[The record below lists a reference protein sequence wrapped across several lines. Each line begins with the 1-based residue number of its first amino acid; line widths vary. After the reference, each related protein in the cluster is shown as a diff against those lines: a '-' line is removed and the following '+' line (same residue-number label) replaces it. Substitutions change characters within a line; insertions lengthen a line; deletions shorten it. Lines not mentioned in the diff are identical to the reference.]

1 MKDSDIVSTLLLNN
15 IPKFFKI
22 KNENMQWV
30 NLNEEIIEEE
40 DYDKYTEIEKY
51 ENFLNEINT
60 NFKQDDINQL
70 KNEFD
75 VILYFYINEIICLDY
90 IRQNFKDN
98 KNERILYKKFSNTL
112 LRLLFENNESIK
124 EIAQNINQKLSDI
137 NKNYDN
143 FDFNMDLSEETYL
156 KKIQDAFNTDE
167 LPHFLLVRGYRLLKS
182 LRKEKENYEKQLKMS
197 NNDDSF
203 KITENQPTPSFNGE
217 KDDINFLDII
227 NKFYSK
233 ESTPFMGNYDISLNE
248 NLLLLFLMFYLKYKN
263 DDINNLD
270 KTIISKLIHFFIF
283 DNENDKNV
291 IENLKKQDKAI
302 LINILIDSFFNEQYN
317 NNIQL
322 SIKFIM
328 ASYCYM
334 IFEIGFENPNKLFE
348 ELILSLENDFISI
361 YDIKICLKEFQEKIK
376 NDDDYY
382 IYFKKDKT
390 TTSTTIPTT
399 TSTTIPETISAKTP
413 TITPIINPKELLDF
427 NFKDIEEKMEESTGN
442 VKEQFKK
449 NILKEKKLESEQ
461 NDKRSK
467 RKIMKLVNWLKRN
480 YTMKSNKNELIET
493 KLKLFPKS
501 KEINGDLVTIFITGF
516 YSSDSDL
523 KGYWKNFT
531 NEYLEKYPNSMIY
544 YYNWPSN
551 NLDVSEVLYNK
562 EEFNFADDRAKMCG
576 KILGNLIESNLFFG
590 DFKINLVGFSLGC
603 QIIKNCLEELY
614 NRKVFNRIN
623 NVIFIAG
630 ATSSKFDNWDGIF
643 ETVKG
648 NIFNC
653 YSLLDVGLIV
663 RLIYL
668 YDYSIGRVKLN
679 TEKREIINI
688 NCSPCTHLI
697 YRTKMKQIVD
707 IFSGFLKKIKK

>member
-40 DYDKYTEIEKY
+40 DTDKYTEIEKY
-51 ENFLNEINT
+51 EKFLNEINT

-182 LRKEKENYEKQLKMS
+182 LRKEKENYENQLKKS
-197 NNDDSF
+197 NNNDTF
-203 KITENQPTPSFNGE
+203 QITENQPTPSFNGK

-291 IENLKKQDKAI
+291 IENLKNQDKAI

-334 IFEIGFENPNKLFE
+334 IFEIGFENPKKLFE

-390 TTSTTIPTT
+390 TTSTAIPTT

-427 NFKDIEEKMEESTGN
+427 NFKDIEEKMKESTGN

-449 NILKEKKLESEQ
+449 NILKEKKLELEQ

-516 YSSDSDL
+516 YSSDSDI

-630 ATSSKFDNWDGIF
+630 ATSSKFDNWDGILLF
-643 ETVKG
+643 
-648 NIFNC
+648 IIRCRFNC
-653 YSLLDVGLIV
+653 
-663 RLIYL
+663 
-668 YDYSIGRVKLN
+668 
-679 TEKREIINI
+679 
-688 NCSPCTHLI
+688 
-697 YRTKMKQIVD
+697 
-707 IFSGFLKKIKK
+707 